1 MPTNERVF
9 GYSPVN
15 SSPCCRPIRARLDF
29 SALRH
34 NFSVA
39 RAYAKETKLW
49 AVIKADAYGHG
60 QFAAARALD
69 GLTDGYALL
78 ESEVA
83 VALRERGHRQPILL
97 LEGFFAPEEVARI
110 VQYDLTPVIHSRNQ
124 LEMLAAAHSRP
135 AHVYLKIDTGMNRLG
150 FASQDTDAVRQQ
162 LERLGICQITLMTHF
177 ADADSRE
184 GFAAQLEEARQ
195 LVDRAN
201 LPWSFANSAAL
212 MKHPESLGGWARPG
226 IMLYGGSP
234 FGATPGHTAAELGL
248 RPVMT
253 LESRLVAMRTVGAG
267 ERVGYGGTWQ
277 AKTDTP
283 VGVVACGYADGY
295 PRHAPTGAPIAVAGV
310 LVRTLGRVSMDMIA
324 CDLRDVPEAK
334 VGSPVTLWGS
344 GEGGA
349 VDADVLAEAAG
360 TISYELFCALAA
372 RVPRIYENL

>member
-1 MPTNERVF
+1 MTTNERVF
-9 GYSPVN
+9 SPVN

-39 RAYAKETKLW
+39 RGYAKDTKLW

-83 VALRERGHRQPILL
+83 VSLREQGLRQPILL
-97 LEGFFAPEEVARI
+97 LEGFFAPEEIARI
-110 VQYDLTPVIHSRNQ
+110 VQYDLTTVIHSKNQ
-124 LEMLAAAHSRP
+124 LEMLAAARSRP

-150 FASQDTDAVRQQ
+150 FEQQETGAVLQQ
-162 LERLGICQITLMTHF
+162 LEQLGIRQITLMTHF
-177 ADADSRE
+177 ADADTGA
-184 GFAAQLEEARQ
+184 GFAAQLDSARQ
-195 LVDRAN
+195 LAGRAN
-201 LPWSFANSAAL
+201 LPWSLANSAAL
-212 MKHPESLGGWARPG
+212 MKRPESLGGWARPG

-234 FGATPGHTAAELGL
+234 FGLTPGRTAAELGL

-253 LESRLVAMRTVGAG
+253 LESRLVALRTVKAG

-277 AKTDTP
+277 ATADTP
-283 VGVVACGYADGY
+283 VGIVACGYADGY
-295 PRHAPTGAPIAVAGV
+295 PRHAPTGAPIAVAGA
-310 LVRTLGRVSMDMIA
+310 LSRTLGRVSMDMIA
-324 CDLRDVPEAK
+324 CDLRDVPNAMI
-334 VGSPVTLWGS
+334 GSPVTLWGS

-349 VDADVLAEAAG
+349 VDADALAEAAG
-360 TISYELFCALAA
+360 TISYTLFCALAG
-372 RVPRIYENL
+372 RVPRVYENL